1 MRKMLLE
8 KTKEAFISVLPITL
22 IVLLL
27 SIVLTPMPVSYF
39 ILFIFGSLMMIGG
52 MGFFSL
58 GADMSMMPLG
68 EGIGIQLTKTRK
80 IGWIVIVSFFMGFI
94 VTVAEP
100 DLLVLADQVP
110 AISDPMLIYTVC
122 VGVGLFLILAI
133 LRILFKISFS
143 LLLFILYGIVILLSI
158 FTPTNFVSVAFD
170 AGGVTTGPITVPF
183 IMAMGLGLAMIRSD
197 KDGLDDSFGLV
208 TICSIGPILAVMLLG
223 IIFNPQSAVYE
234 PPVIPVIN
242 TTQDVARAFSIELPA
257 YLLDTVQSLLPI
269 LLVFVGFQLLSRRYK
284 RRQIQKISVGFV
296 YTLIGLVLFF
306 TGANVGFLPV
316 GNFLGE
322 EIGARANNWIL
333 IPLGMII
340 GLAIVAAEPAVHV
353 LNKQVEEVSGG
364 AITSRSM
371 LIFLSIGTMIAVA
384 ISMVRVL
391 TGVSIYW
398 FLIPGYIIAL
408 LLTKFTPK
416 IFTGIAFDSGG
427 IASGTMTSTFI
438 LPIAIGASNA
448 VGTDIMTDAFGVVAL
463 VAMAPL
469 ITIQLMGILY
479 QKRITRFEETDDQT
493 AAIIAAEEDIDD
505 IIVYEEEESDA

>member
-1 MRKMLLE
+1 MLIE
-8 KTKEAFISVLPITL
+8 KTKEAFVSVLPITL

-27 SIVLTPMPVSYF
+27 SIVLAPMPISYF
-39 ILFIFGSLMMIGG
+39 ILFIFGSVMMIGG

-80 IGWIVIVSFFMGFI
+80 IGLIVLVSFFMGFI
-94 VTVAEP
+94 VTIAEP
-100 DLLVLADQVP
+100 DLQVLAEQVP
-110 AISDPMLIYTVC
+110 AISDPVLIYTVC

-143 LLLFILYGIVILLSI
+143 LLLFILYGLVIVLSI
-158 FTPTNFVSVAFD
+158 FTPTNFVAVAFD

-183 IMAMGLGLAMIRSD
+183 IMAMGLGLAMIRAD
-197 KDGLDDSFGLV
+197 KDSKDDSFGLV

-223 IIFNPQSAVYE
+223 IIYNPQNAVYA
-234 PPVIPVIN
+234 PPVVPDIF
-242 TTQDVARAFSIELPA
+242 TTQDVALAFSKELPV
-257 YLLDTVQSLLPI
+257 YFFDTLKSLSPV
-269 LLVFVGFQLLSRRYK
+269 LLVFAGFQLISKRYK
-284 RRQIQKISVGFV
+284 KRQIQKISVGFL

-306 TGANVGFLPV
+306 TGVNVGFLPV
-316 GNFLGE
+316 GNFLGDA
-322 EIGARANNWIL
+322 IGRRADNWIL
-333 IPLGMII
+333 IPIGMAV
-340 GLAIVAAEPAVHV
+340 GLVILFAEPAVHV

-371 LIFLSIGTMIAVA
+371 MIFLSVGTMVAVA
-384 ISMVRVL
+384 IAMIRVL
-391 TGVSIYW
+391 TGLSIYW
-398 FLIPGYIIAL
+398 FLVPGYVFSL
-408 LLTKFTPK
+408 VLTKFTPK

-438 LPIAIGASNA
+438 LPIAIGVSNA
-448 VGTDIMTDAFGVVAL
+448 VGTDIMTDAFGVVAM

-479 QKRITRFEETDDQT
+479 KKRMARVEEIDDKET
-493 AAIIAAEEDIDD
+493 EILAAEEDSDD
-505 IIVYEEEESDA
+505 IIVYEEDETNA